1 MIFSFVVNLVHPV
14 IHVCNVDLVSVVG
27 DFQDKGLSVGSQ
39 PRQLQSAFHVKMEIR
54 AAILVKHVKGEV
66 ANVELP

>member
-1 MIFSFVVNLVHPV
+1 MQTIVFANVLPRYRHALVQHP
-14 IHVCNVDLVSVVG
+14 NVQVAY
-27 DFQDKGLSVGSQ
+27 
-39 PRQLQSAFHVKMEIR
+39 AFHVVMELR